1 MSERGGRGRAAR
13 RNDRFGWLAV
23 AAVLSLTQSAS
34 AQQNGDTG
42 PVIYATEAPGVVRI
56 HAVGVTADGSM
67 DGEDGT
73 GFVVSRSGYVLTASH
88 VIPDDAKYKT
98 LILGG
103 TLGPAT
109 ADAKPSRLE
118 LVKRSDSYDVALLR
132 FVTPPP
138 ALTVLPLRRSPAK
151 VGELLF
157 VLGYPLG
164 LPDAHFLD
172 GRVGAVAQDAIT
184 TNALVDK
191 GNSGGPVVDAR
202 GCVIGI
208 VNGAITSREG
218 QPVNG
223 IKFAVPVLSISVI
236 LPPDVSSTAAKG
248 PTQASDIIHVSDAL
262 SRTQEDHALNDTVR
276 SYHDVIPARDGFVI
290 EAIEGVGHESLNPP
304 SLQFPTPII
313 SPDKKSMS
321 FDYSLVSGPFFDQ
334 RRGWIDMTIGTRQRR
349 VGAAPDSALAGCE

>member
-1 MSERGGRGRAAR
+1 MSERGSGVRAAR
-13 RNDRFGWLAV
+13 RSDRFGWLAA
-23 AAVLSLTQSAS
+23 AAVLCLTHAAS

-56 HAVGVTADGSM
+56 HAVGVTEDGSM
-67 DGEDGT
+67 GGEDGT
-73 GFVVSRSGYVLTASH
+73 GFVISRSGYVLTASH

-118 LVKRSDSYDVALLR
+118 LVKRSESYDVALLR

-138 ALTVLPLRRSPAK
+138 ALTVLPLRRSAAK

-164 LPDAHFLD
+164 LPDTHFLD
-172 GRVGAVAQDAIT
+172 GRVGAVAPDAIT

-208 VNGAITSREG
+208 VYGAITTREG

-223 IKFAVPVLSISVI
+223 IKFAVPVLSILGI
-236 LPPDVSSTAAKG
+236 LPPDISSTAAQE
-248 PTQASDIIHVSDAL
+248 PTRASDIIHVSDAL
-262 SRTQEDHALNDTVR
+262 SRTQEDHGLTDTVR
-276 SYHDVIPARDGFVI
+276 SYNDVIPARDGFVI
-290 EAIEGVGHESLNPP
+290 EAIEGVGRESLNPP
-304 SLQFPTPII
+304 SLQFPTPVI
-313 SPDKKSMS
+313 SPDRKSMR
-321 FDYSLVSGPFFDQ
+321 FDYSLLSGPVYDQ

-349 VGAAPDSALAGCE
+349 VGAAPSPALAGCD

>member
-1 MSERGGRGRAAR
+1 MSEQSDRGRAAHR
-13 RNDRFGWLAV
+13 SEWFGWLA
-23 AAVLSLTQSAS
+23 AAAILCLTQAAL
-34 AQQNGDTG
+34 AQQNGDSG
-42 PVIYATEAPGVVRI
+42 PVIYAMEAPGVVRI
-56 HAVGVTADGSM
+56 HAVGVAEDGSM
-67 DGEDGT
+67 GGEDGT
-73 GFVVSRSGYVLTASH
+73 GFVISRSGYVLTASH
-88 VIPDDAKYKT
+88 VIPHDAKYKT

-138 ALTVLPLRRSPAK
+138 GLTVLPLRRSPAK

-172 GRVGAVAQDAIT
+172 GRLGAVAQDAIT

-208 VNGAITSREG
+208 VYGAITSRQG

-223 IKFAVPVLSISVI
+223 IKFAVPVLSISGI
-236 LPPDVSSTAAKG
+236 LPPDVSSSAAQE
-248 PTQASDIIHVSDAL
+248 PTRASEIIHVSDAL
-262 SRTQEDHALNDTVR
+262 SRTQEDHALADTVR

-304 SLQFPTPII
+304 RLQFPTPVI

-321 FDYSLVSGPFFDQ
+321 FDYSLVSGPIYDQ

-349 VGAAPDSALAGCE
+349 ISTAPDAALAGCE

>member
-1 MSERGGRGRAAR
+1 MAHRRAG
-13 RNDRFGWLAV
+13 FGWLAAMAIACV
-23 AAVLSLTQSAS
+23 MPAAM
-34 AQQNGDTG
+34 AQQTGDAG
-42 PVIYATEAPGVVRI
+42 PVIYATVAPGVVRI

-67 DGEDGT
+67 GGEDGT
-73 GFVVSRSGYVLTASH
+73 GFVISRSGYVLTASH
-88 VIPDDAKYKT
+88 VIPDDAKYTT

-109 ADAKPSRLE
+109 ADGKPSRLE

-138 ALTVLPLRRSPAK
+138 DLTVLPLRRSPAK

-164 LPDAHFLD
+164 LPDTHFLD
-172 GRVGAVAQDAIT
+172 GRVGAVAKDAIT

-191 GNSGGPVVDAR
+191 GNSGGPVVDAH
-202 GCVIGI
+202 GCVIG
-208 VNGAITSREG
+208 VVYGAITSREG

-223 IKFAVPVLSISVI
+223 LKFAVPVVSLGAI
-236 LPPDVSSTAAKG
+236 LPPDVASSTARGAK
-248 PTQASDIIHVSDAL
+248 QASEIIHVSDAL
-262 SRTQEDHALNDTVR
+262 SRTQTDHALTDTVR

-290 EAIEGVGHESLNPP
+290 EAVEGVGHESLNPP
-304 SLQFPTPII
+304 SLQFPTPVI
-313 SPDKKSMS
+313 SADKRSMS
-321 FDYSLVSGPFFDQ
+321 FDYSLLSGPAFDQ

-349 VGAAPDSALAGCE
+349 VAAVSNSALAGCE

>member
-1 MSERGGRGRAAR
+1 MIRIGFIAA
-13 RNDRFGWLAV
+13 
-23 AAVLSLTQSAS
+23 AAICLTQPAW

-56 HAVGVTADGSM
+56 HAVGVTEDGSM
-67 DGEDGT
+67 GGEDGT
-73 GFVVSRSGYVLTASH
+73 GFVISRSGYVLTASH

-172 GRVGAVAQDAIT
+172 GRVGSVAKDAIT

-208 VNGAITSREG
+208 VYGAITSREG

-223 IKFAVPVLSISVI
+223 IKFAVPVLSISGI
-236 LPPDVSSTAAKG
+236 LPPDVSTTGVQEHA
-248 PTQASDIIHVSDAL
+248 QASDIIHVSDAL
-262 SRTQEDHALNDTVR
+262 SRTQTDHDLLNDTVK

-290 EAIEGVGHESLNPP
+290 EAIEGVGRESLNPP
-304 SLQFPTPII
+304 SLQFPTPVI

-321 FDYSLVSGPFFDQ
+321 FDYSLLSGPIFDQ
-334 RRGWIDMTIGTRQRR
+334 RRGWIDMIVGTRQRR
-349 VGAAPDSALAGCE
+349 VAAAPTSALAGCE

>member
-1 MSERGGRGRAAR
+1 MATIC
-13 RNDRFGWLAV
+13 
-23 AAVLSLTQSAS
+23 LTQVAL
-34 AQQNGDTG
+34 AQQTGDTG
-42 PVIYATEAPGVVRI
+42 PVIYTAEAPGVVRI
-56 HAVGVTADGSM
+56 HAVGVTTDGSM

-73 GFVVSRSGYVLTASH
+73 GFVISRSGYVLTASH
-88 VIPDDAKYKT
+88 VIPDDAKFTT

-109 ADAKPSRLE
+109 ADAKPHRLE

-132 FVTPPP
+132 FVAPPP
-138 ALTVLPLRRSPAK
+138 ALTVLPLRRSPVK

-164 LPDAHFLD
+164 LPDTHFLD

-191 GNSGGPVVDAR
+191 GNSGGPVVDAH
-202 GCVIGI
+202 GCVIG
-208 VNGAITSREG
+208 VVYGAITSREG

-223 IKFAVPVLSISVI
+223 LKFAVPVTSLGTIF
-236 LPPDVSSTAAKG
+236 PPDVAASTIQGAK
-248 PTQASDIIHVSDAL
+248 QASEIIHVSDSL
-262 SRTQEDHALNDTVR
+262 SRTQADHELTGDIVK

-290 EAIEGVGHESLNPP
+290 EAIEAVGHESLNPP
-304 SLQFPTPII
+304 RLQFPTPVI
-313 SPDKKSMS
+313 SADKKSMS
-321 FDYSLVSGPFFDQ
+321 FDYSLISGPIYDQ

-349 VGAAPDSALAGCE
+349 VGTAPDSALDGCE